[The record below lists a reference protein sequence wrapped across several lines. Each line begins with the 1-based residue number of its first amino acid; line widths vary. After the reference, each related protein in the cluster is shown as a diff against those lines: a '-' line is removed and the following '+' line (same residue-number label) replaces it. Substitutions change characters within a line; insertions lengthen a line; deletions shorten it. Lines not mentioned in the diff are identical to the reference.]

1 VINKAPEEEQN
12 KIITT
17 ENTEME
23 IYPPQSVF
31 DVTDQSSSSQGW
43 LDHNKKLL
51 IGVFLGCFLTLM
63 GNRFLTPSTSSQA
76 SAPEETKTSAPST
89 KQTVT
94 VATVEQTKID
104 RTLDVTGTVSAF
116 ELIPVL
122 SPSSNLQIKSILVEE
137 GQWVKA
143 GQILARLDTK
153 VLQAQLNKAQATKAE
168 AEARLAELKAG
179 ARSEEVARAQERL
192 KSAKASLSQAESDL
206 DLVQKRVTRFQTLE
220 AEGAIARDRLDEI
233 LTQERVAQSNVEQAQ
248 ARVAETQQQLNEL
261 NNGERPEIIT
271 QAQARVAEAQGDI
284 DLILARLKETEIK
297 APVGGMIAVRNAKIG
312 DLSSNAQSLF
322 EIIQNG
328 RLELQLNVPET
339 QLALIKIGQEVKI
352 TSNVDQ
358 ELNVIGEVREIVPV
372 VNENSRQ
379 ATIKVNLGANP
390 ALKPG
395 MFLKGAIVTS
405 AATGLTIPTGAV
417 LPQSDGSAK
426 VFVLQPDQT
435 VKQISVTLGE
445 ILPDQKI
452 EIKTGLNSGDQVILK
467 GAAYLKNGD
476 LVAITK

>member
-1 VINKAPEEEQN
+1 MINKAPEEEQN
-12 KIITT
+12 NIITT
-17 ENTEME
+17 EKPEME
-23 IYPPQSVF
+23 IYLPQSVV
-31 DVTDQSSSSQGW
+31 DVADQSSSSQGW
-43 LDHNKKLL
+43 FNHNQKLL
-51 IGVFLGCFLTLM
+51 IGLFLGCFLTLM
-63 GNRFLTPSTSSQA
+63 GSRFLTPSTPNQVPN
-76 SAPEETKTSAPST
+76 SAVKKPST
-89 KQTVT
+89 PSVKQTVT
-94 VATVEQTKID
+94 VAAVEQTAID
-104 RTLDVTGTVSAF
+104 HTLDVTGTVSAF

-122 SPSSNLQIKSILVEE
+122 SPSSNLQIKSILVDE

-143 GQILARLDTK
+143 GQILARLDTQ
-153 VLQAQLNKAQATKAE
+153 VLQAQLTKAQATKAQ

-179 ARSEEVARAQERL
+179 ARSEEIARAQERL
-192 KSAKASLSQAESDL
+192 KSAKAALSQAESDL

-220 AEGAIARDRLDEI
+220 AEGAIARDPLDEI

-248 ARVAETQQQLNEL
+248 ARVAEAQQQLKEL

-271 QAQARVAEAQGDI
+271 QSQARVAEAQADI
-284 DLILARLKETEIK
+284 ELILARLKETEIK
-297 APVGGMIAVRNAKIG
+297 APVGGMIAVRNAKMG

-322 EIIQNG
+322 EIIENG

-339 QLALIKIGQEVKI
+339 QLSVIKIGQEVKI
-352 TSNVDQ
+352 TSDADR
-358 ELNVIGEVREIVPV
+358 ELNLIGEVREVVPV

-405 AATGLTIPTGAV
+405 AVTGLTIPTGAV

-426 VFVLQPDQT
+426 VFVLQADQT
-435 VKQISVTLGE
+435 VKQVIVSLGE

-452 EIKTGLNSGDQVILK
+452 EIKSGLNSGDQVIVK

-476 LVAITK
+476 IVSVTK